1 MLVKIHKGTR
11 MIVAICD
18 SDLFGKKFEEGNKQL
33 DLTTGFFEG
42 DEMTVE
48 EVKEVVRDCSMEDAC
63 FNVVGKESVGI
74 CKELGLIKEEGVIE
88 IDGVP
93 LGLILL

>member
-11 MIVAICD
+11 MIVGICD
-18 SDLFGKKFEEGNKQL
+18 TELLGKKFEEGEKQL

-42 DEMTVE
+42 DEMSVD
-48 EVKEVVRDCSMEDAC
+48 EVKEVIADSSREDAS
-63 FNVVGKESVGI
+63 FNVVGKESVAV
-74 CKELGLIKEEGVIE
+74 CEEVGLIKEKGVIE

-93 LGLILL
+93 VGLVLL

>member
-18 SDLFGKKFEEGNKQL
+18 SDLLGKKFEDGDKQL
-33 DLTTGFFEG
+33 DLTTGFFDG
-42 DEMTVE
+42 DEMSVD
-48 EVKEVVRDCSMEDAC
+48 EVKETVGDCSREDAS
-63 FNVVGKESVGI
+63 FNVVGKESVAV
-74 CKELGLIKEEGVIE
+74 CKEVGLVSDEGVIE

-93 LGLILL
+93 VGLVLL